1 MKLNKDGLVPG
12 SVVSDEDFRRVER
25 ERKAK
30 QPKEVKRRGRP
41 KKTEEDRNAD

>member
-30 QPKEVKRRGRP
+30 QPKEVKRRVKQDP
-41 KKTEEDRNAD
+41 KED